1 MGKTS
6 CVRSGSEQD
15 RVAGFSPAPPGDRL
29 DPAAQALAPIVRGC
43 FGAFSDAPRAHARG
57 AADKLRL
64 SSSFREDLPS
74 RWTLPSPLRCLDFDL
89 LSPLSLHDLEALR
102 RKIQSLPKR
111 PTANKHKSLYSPLL
125 LARTGSLP

>member
-1 MGKTS
+1 MGKAS

-57 AADKLRL
+57 AADTLRL

-74 RWTLPSPLRCLDFDL
+74 RWTLPSPLRFLNFDL
-89 LSPLSLHDLEALR
+89 LSPLPLHDFEALR
-102 RKIQSLPKR
+102 RKIKSLPNR
-111 PTANKHKSLYSPLL
+111 PPPNNQKPLYSPLL
-125 LARTGSLP
+125 LART